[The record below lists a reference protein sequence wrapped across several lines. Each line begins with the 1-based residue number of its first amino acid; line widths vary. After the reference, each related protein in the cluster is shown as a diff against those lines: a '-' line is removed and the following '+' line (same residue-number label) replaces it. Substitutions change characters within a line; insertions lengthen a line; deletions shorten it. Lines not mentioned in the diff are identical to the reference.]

1 MRKKTNIEAKQKGL
15 ELEINRENLAMELK
29 KYRLRRGLTQ
39 QELAAIWNTN
49 RWVIIRAEGA
59 KSLSWEQ
66 AYKIFYL
73 LNKSI
78 QNEPAIINPTVEI
91 ATD

>member
-39 QELAAIWNTN
+39 QELAAIWNTS
-49 RWVIIRAEGA
+49 RYTIMRAEKGRPI
-59 KSLSWEQ
+59 SWEQ